1 MASVSIVYLDWNFIY
16 FMTKACL
23 KFVLATSQLG
33 RGGERGG
40 GTQGPG
46 APGSQVLQPLTLT
59 PGSRPPP
66 TGGLEGGG
74 HYAVQW
80 SDTSHWTLQGNAIR
94 LAVDI
99 IGLCIILL
107 E

>member
-1 MASVSIVYLDWNFIY
+1 MASVSILYLDWNFIY
-16 FMTKACL
+16 FITKACL
-23 KFVLATSQLG
+23 KFVLASSQLG

-40 GTQGPG
+40 GTR

-74 HYAVQW
+74 TMLSNGVTLVTGHYKGMQ
-80 SDTSHWTLQGNAIR
+80 SNSL
-94 LAVDI
+94 
-99 IGLCIILL
+99 
-107 E
+107 

>member
-1 MASVSIVYLDWNFIY
+1 MASVSILYLDWNFIY
-16 FMTKACL
+16 FITKACL
-23 KFVLATSQLG
+23 KFVLASSQLG
-33 RGGERGG
+33 RGDERGG
-40 GTQGPG
+40 GTR

-66 TGGLEGGG
+66 TGGLGGGG
-74 HYAVQW
+74 HYALQW
-80 SDTSHWTLQGNAIR
+80 SDTSQWTLQGNAIK

-99 IGLCIILL
+99 IGLGIILL